1 MSWQSYPQITHSLC
15 DTPMNEPMDCATLD
29 RRLRSASSQRAAT
42 RYRSQRCGNRLGKR
56 IAVIAALAVCN
67 LLNTDTSRA
76 EIHWTNHSMNL
87 KLYAHN
93 LINDWDEF
101 ICFVELIHRESSWNY
116 KARNGSHTGLGQMR
130 SEWYG
135 KQTPRKQIRLT
146 LDYIT
151 KRYEGRICDG
161 ALAHSYRRGWY

>member
-1 MSWQSYPQITHSLC
+1 MSKRG
-15 DTPMNEPMDCATLD
+15 DCATLD
-29 RRLRSASSQRAAT
+29 TRLRSASSQRAAT

-67 LLNTDTSRA
+67 LANTDASRA
-76 EIHWTNHSMNL
+76 EIHWINDPMNL

-93 LINDWDEF
+93 QINHWDEF
-101 ICFVELIHRESSWNY
+101 LCFVELIHRESSWNY
-116 KARNGSHTGLGQMR
+116 KAKNGSHYGLGQMR

-135 KQTPRKQIRLT
+135 KQSPRRQIRLT

-151 KRYEGRICDG
+151 NRYDGRICNG
-161 ALAHSYRRGWY
+161 ALAHSKKRGWY